1 MLYEILYLLSFKA
14 ENECLSADELAPKIP
29 VHTDKGFI
37 NTYIE
42 QKLKRQNEIHLS
54 QSAIFHNPMLQG
66 SMNCCSSELIT
77 LLLVR

>member
-29 VHTDKGFI
+29 VHTDRSFI

-42 QKLKRQNEIHLS
+42 RKLKRQNEIHLFIYLS
-54 QSAIFHNPMLQG
+54 LPS
-66 SMNCCSSELIT
+66 SMIPN
-77 LLLVR
+77 VAG

>member
-29 VHTDKGFI
+29 VHTDRGFI

-42 QKLKRQNEIHLS
+42 CKLKRQNEIHLFIYLS
-54 QSAIFHNPMLQG
+54 LPS
-66 SMNCCSSELIT
+66 SMIPN
-77 LLLVR
+77 VAG